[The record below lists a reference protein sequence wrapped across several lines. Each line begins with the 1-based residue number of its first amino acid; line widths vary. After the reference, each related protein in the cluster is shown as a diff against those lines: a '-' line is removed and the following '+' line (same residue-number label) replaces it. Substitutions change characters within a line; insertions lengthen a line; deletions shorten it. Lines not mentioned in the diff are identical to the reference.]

1 MSIRIRYDDRDV
13 RRGLNRL
20 LASARDLSPAMR
32 EIAAYLV
39 DSSKQALEDQAS
51 PEGVPWAPL
60 AESTR
65 KDRRRRG
72 YGGDGPILER
82 SGDLFRSIMGHHDAR
97 SAVAG
102 TNLVHAALQQL
113 GGTPDM
119 PPGPAAV
126 PARPFLG
133 VGDDHREMIL
143 ETIREHLRGAVEAR

>member
-1 MSIRIRYDDRDV
+1 MSIKIDYDDREV
-13 RRGLNRL
+13 QRGLNRL
-20 LASARDLSPAMR
+20 LAAAEDLSPAMR
-32 EIAAYLV
+32 DIATHLA
-39 DSSKQALEDQAS
+39 DSSKQAIEDQAS
-51 PEGVPWAPL
+51 PEGTAWAPL
-60 AESTR
+60 AASTR
-65 KDRRRRG
+65 KERRRQG

-82 SGDLFRSIMGHHDAR
+82 SGDLFLSIMGRHDEQ

-102 TNLVHAALQQL
+102 TNLVYAALQQL

-143 ETIREHLRGAVEAR
+143 ETIREHLRGAVEAG